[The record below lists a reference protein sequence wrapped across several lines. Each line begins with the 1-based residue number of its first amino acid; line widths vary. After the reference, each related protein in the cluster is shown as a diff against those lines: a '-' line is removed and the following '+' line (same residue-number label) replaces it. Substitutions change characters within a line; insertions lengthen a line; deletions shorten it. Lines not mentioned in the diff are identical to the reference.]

1 MKAAK
6 IIAMVL
12 PLLTSCEKELDFHY
26 HDVES
31 QLVVEGNTTESGTSV
46 SLTYTCPMDVAMDL
60 TPVSDADVVL
70 TDLTSGVKTV
80 LVQNQNGI
88 YVDNTPGTPG
98 HEYRIEIHH
107 DGLYYSAESTMFTPT
122 QILGLDFQWIKMPYD
137 YVAVLRI
144 AFTDLPSKDNCYW
157 IKLYRNGES
166 YQWIL
171 SDDRASVNGII
182 SEVTMTTR
190 KNPESGDDKDTLV
203 DGDKID
209 VVINP
214 ISRELYDYL
223 TAIQSDSN
231 GPRMFEGDFCL
242 GYYMASSNASSSIIF
257 HPQDIPE
264 FKK

>member
-1 MKAAK
+1 MA
-6 IIAMVL
+6 I

-31 QLVVEGNTTESGTSV
+31 PLVVEANTTELGTSV
-46 SLTYTCPMDVAMDL
+46 SLTNTCPMDGAMDL
-60 TPVSDADVVL
+60 TPISNADVML
-70 TDLTSGVKTV
+70 TDLTLGVTRI
-80 LVQNQNGI
+80 LGQNQNGI

-98 HEYRIEIHH
+98 HEYRLEIHH
-107 DGLYYSAESTMFTPT
+107 KDFYYTAESTMFTPT
-122 QILGLDFQWIKMPYD
+122 QILSLDFQWIKMPYD

-157 IKLYRNGES
+157 IKLYRNGQS
-166 YQWIL
+166 YKWIL

-190 KNPESGDDKDTLV
+190 KNPDSGDDKDALT

-223 TAIQSDSN
+223 IAIQSDSN
-231 GPRMFEGDFCL
+231 GPRMFGGDFCL
-242 GYYMASSNASSSIIF
+242 GYYMASSNASSTIIF
-257 HPQDIPE
+257 QPQDIPE
-264 FKK
+264 YK